1 MTDSAAADDATTIL
15 DLLVPSTPTVEL
27 DNIDL
32 QLIRHLH
39 EDSSISLRSLGAL
52 VGMSA
57 PSVGERVARLER
69 TGVIRRR
76 SIEMDWSAMGRPML
90 VVIPIKI
97 TSDAKMLTVIEALQ
111 SISSLTE
118 ILILSGTYDMMARFR
133 LKDHAELQTLLL
145 EQLGAVPGLQR
156 VEAMISLGRVDDTSP
171 LSHMLGID
179 D

>member
-1 MTDSAAADDATTIL
+1 MTDSAVENDATTII
-15 DLLVPSTPTVEL
+15 DLLVPSIPKVEL
-27 DNIDL
+27 DSIDL

-57 PSVGERVARLER
+57 PSVGERVGRLER

-97 TSDAKMLTVIEALQ
+97 TSDTKMLTVIEALQ

-145 EQLGAVPGLQR
+145 EKLGAVPGLQR

-171 LSHMLGID
+171 LSHILGID

>member
-1 MTDSAAADDATTIL
+1 MTDSVVATDQTTII
-15 DLLVPSTPTVEL
+15 DLLEQSTPPVEL
-27 DNIDL
+27 DSIDL

-39 EDSSISLRSLGAL
+39 EDSSISLRSLGAR

-57 PSVGERVARLER
+57 PSVGERVGRLER

-97 TSDAKMLTVIEALQ
+97 TSDTKMLTVIEALQ

-145 EQLGAVPGLQR
+145 EKLGTVPGLQR

-171 LSHMLGID
+171 LSHILGID

>member
-1 MTDSAAADDATTIL
+1 MTDSAVENDATTII
-15 DLLVPSTPTVEL
+15 DLLVPSIPKVEL
-27 DNIDL
+27 DSIDL

-57 PSVGERVARLER
+57 PSVGERVGRLER

-97 TSDAKMLTVIEALQ
+97 TSDTKMLTVIEALQ

-145 EQLGAVPGLQR
+145 EKLGTVPGLQR

-171 LSHMLGID
+171 LSHILGID

>member
-1 MTDSAAADDATTIL
+1 MAESTPDSEATTII
-15 DLLVPSTPTVEL
+15 DLLVQSTPQVEL
-27 DNIDL
+27 DRVDL

-39 EDSSISLRSLGAL
+39 EDSSISLRSLGAM

-111 SISSLTE
+111 SIPSLTE

-133 LKDHAELQTLLL
+133 LRDHAELQTLLL
-145 EQLGAVPGLQR
+145 EKLGAVPGLQR
-156 VEAMISLGRVDDTSP
+156 VEAMISLGRVNDTSP
-171 LSHMLGID
+171 LTHILGID
-179 D
+179 E

>member
-1 MTDSAAADDATTIL
+1 MTDSTVENDATTII
-15 DLLVPSTPTVEL
+15 DLLVPSIPKVEL
-27 DNIDL
+27 DSIDL

-145 EQLGAVPGLQR
+145 EKLGAVPGLQR

-171 LSHMLGID
+171 LSHILGID

>member
-1 MTDSAAADDATTIL
+1 MAEPTTII
-15 DLLVPSTPTVEL
+15 DLLQKSTPQVEL
-27 DNIDL
+27 DTIDL

-39 EDSSISLRSLGAL
+39 EDSSISLRSLGAM

-97 TSDAKMLTVIEALQ
+97 TSDAKMPSGVEALQ
-111 SISSLTE
+111 TIPSLTE
-118 ILILSGTYDMMARFR
+118 IPILSGTYDMMARFR
-133 LKDHAELQTLLL
+133 LKDHAELQNLLL
-145 EQLGAVPGLQR
+145 EKLGAVPGLQR
-156 VEAMISLGRVDDTSP
+156 VEAMISLGRVEDTSP
-171 LSHMLGID
+171 LSHILGID